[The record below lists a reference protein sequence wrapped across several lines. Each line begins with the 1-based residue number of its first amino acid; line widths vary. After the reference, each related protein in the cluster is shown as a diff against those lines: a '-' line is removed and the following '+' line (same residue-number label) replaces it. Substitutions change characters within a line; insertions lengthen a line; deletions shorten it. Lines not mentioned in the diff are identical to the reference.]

1 VFEVTVAMVV
11 RCRSGQRVDM
21 VVLLEEKEVVEK
33 IGNLDWVT
41 IVLQREIL
49 VIFFGFFSP
58 NFLLLSII
66 F

>member
-49 VIFFGFFSP
+49 VIFFGFFFP